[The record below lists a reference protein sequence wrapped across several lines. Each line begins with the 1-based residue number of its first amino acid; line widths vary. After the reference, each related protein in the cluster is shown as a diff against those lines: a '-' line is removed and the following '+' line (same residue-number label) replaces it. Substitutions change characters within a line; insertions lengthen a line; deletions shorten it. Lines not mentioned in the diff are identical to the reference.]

1 MKPAWFFT
9 HLQNNLFVIFLI
21 IIFVGFVS
29 LTIWGKD
36 GVLDLMG
43 LKAKNEQIVRGNR
56 LLLRENW
63 QLLQEIKS
71 LNNPD
76 YLEQVARQELGLV
89 RASEEVYSIKD

>member
-1 MKPAWFFT
+1 MKPARFFT

-21 IIFVGFVS
+21 LTFVGFVT

-36 GVLDLMG
+36 GLRDLMG
-43 LKAKNEQIVRGNR
+43 LKSKNEQIVRENH

-71 LNNPD
+71 LNKAD

-89 RASEEVYSIKD
+89 RASEEVYNIKD